1 MRIRQPLWFSAALAF
16 TMSLSTGGI
25 AQPIQ
30 AATTQSGGIQH
41 VVLISVDGMHAID
54 LEKYVAANPHS
65 TFASLANHGVRYTKA
80 SASKPSDSFPGVI
93 ALVTGGSPRSTGLYY
108 EQSYDRSLVA
118 PVILSGTPTG
128 VTCTPGGQNTVG
140 TEVLYSETIDLNQ
153 NAIDGG
159 GGINPQALPR
169 DPVTCN
175 PVYPHSYLKVNT
187 IFEVLKAQNLLTA
200 WSDKSLGYEMV
211 NGPSGTGVD
220 DLYTPEIN
228 APITVN
234 GLTGT
239 PTSSETFVQA
249 YDSLKVQ
256 AIINE
261 IDGFDH
267 TGTTRVG
274 VPAIF
279 GMNFQS
285 VSVGQKLESDAL
297 TGATG
302 GYLDARGDPTPLLV
316 SGLDFVDASL
326 GRMVAELKAKNLFG
340 NTMIIVTAKH
350 GQSPIN
356 PALLNKL
363 GDPITPIVNGLQ
375 ANLLANQTAD
385 TASLLWLTDESKTS
399 PVATALQAAGVTIG
413 ISNTTQVHFGAR
425 LHAQFGNP
433 SAGSVAAVREPD
445 IIVTPNL
452 GTLYSSSTKKI
463 ADHGGFNHD
472 DTNVVLLVSGPI
484 VGATSRVNTT
494 AVETA
499 QVAPTIV
506 SILGVSPNQLQA
518 VQQEHTKVL
527 PGL

>member
-1 MRIRQPLWFSAALAF
+1 MRLRQPLWFSAALAF
-16 TMSLSTGGI
+16 ALSLSTGGL

-30 AATTQSGGIQH
+30 AAATSNGGIQH
-41 VVLISVDGMHAID
+41 VLLISVDGMHGVD
-54 LEKYVAANPHS
+54 LEKYIHSNPHS
-65 TFASLANHGVRYTKA
+65 TLALLANRGVRYSNA
-80 SASKPSDSFPGVI
+80 SASEPSDSFPGVI

-108 EQSYDRSLVA
+108 ETSYDRSLVA
-118 PVILSGTPTG
+118 PVTVGGVPTN
-128 VTCTPGGQNTVG
+128 VTCTPGGTNPAG
-140 TEVLYSETIDLNQ
+140 TAVDYSETIDINQ
-153 NAIDGG
+153 NVIDGG
-159 GGINPQALPR
+159 GGINTQALPR

-175 PVYPHSYLKVNT
+175 PIYPHSYLKVNT
-187 IFEVLKAQNLLTA
+187 IFEVLKAQGLLTA

-234 GLTGT
+234 GFTGT

-249 YDSLKVQ
+249 YDSIKVQ

-267 TGTTRVG
+267 TGTNQVG
-274 VPAIF
+274 VPGVF

-285 VSVGQKLESDAL
+285 VSVGQKLEHDAL
-297 TGATG
+297 TGAQG
-302 GYLDARGDPTPLLV
+302 GYLDPQGDPTPLLV

-326 GRMVAELKAKNLFG
+326 SRMVAELKAKNLFG
-340 NTMIIVTAKH
+340 NTAIIVSAKH
-350 GQSPIN
+350 GQSPVNI
-356 PALLNKL
+356 ALLNKL
-363 GDPITPIVNGLQ
+363 GDPITPIVNGVQ

-385 TASLLWLTDESKTS
+385 TASLLWLTDETQTS
-399 PVATALQAAGVTIG
+399 TVAAALQTAGSTIG
-413 ISNTTQVHFGAR
+413 ISTAAQVHSGADLHSKFGDPATN
-425 LHAQFGNP
+425 AV
-433 SAGSVAAVREPD
+433 SAVREPD

-472 DTNVVLLVSGPI
+472 DTSVALLVSAPSLG
-484 VGATSRVNTT
+484 GSNQVNTT
-494 AVETA
+494 EVTTS
-499 QVAPTIV
+499 QIAPTIV
-506 SILGVSPNQLQA
+506 SLLGVNPSQLQA